1 MKKLIIAGLMLLPFT
16 LLAQNAD
23 SIKYYKALAAP
34 NQLMRAL
41 NAEYGSVPAYQQQD
55 PTYLNEIRGRAAK
68 IMEQKQAVQLQYI
81 KENPNSPYSLR
92 AVTEI
97 AGPIVDYN
105 QTAPLFASLS
115 PEIKNSEIGL
125 KFGKIIAAAKLTSVG
140 AMAPGFTQN
149 DVNDKPVS
157 LKDFRGK
164 YVLVDFW
171 ASWCGPCRAENPN
184 VVKAFHKYQDKNF
197 TILGVSLDRPGSKDA
212 WLAAIKAD
220 GLEWTQ
226 VSDLQFWNNSVAKLY
241 GIQSIPQNFLIDPS
255 GKIIGRNLRYEAL
268 NNFLE
273 KALGK

>member
-255 GKIIGRNLRYEAL
+255 GKIIGRNLRDEAL